1 MISEEF
7 EFRAPT
13 KLAEALSL
21 LERYG
26 DDAKILAGGMSLVPM
41 MTLGLVRPKAV
52 ISFNHITDLS
62 FVTDAKDVIRIG
74 AMTRHETV
82 AQNQLIK
89 KHLPLLATAALGIG
103 DVQVRH
109 RGTIGGSLAHADPA
123 ADYPPVMLVAGAQ
136 FRIQGSKGDRMV
148 KAADFFTGL
157 MQTAVGA
164 GEVLSEIH
172 VPKLPA
178 GAGSSYLRLHRIEGN
193 FPIVN
198 AAAVIENG
206 FKSARVAMG
215 GIGDRAVMV
224 DVTRQLSKGV
234 NDQSLKEVSEAAYGA
249 SKDAYGDLNGDT
261 EYRRAMARVFAQRAI
276 KEAAAKIG

>member
-41 MTLGLVRPKAV
+41 MTLGLLRPKAV
-52 ISFNHITDLS
+52 ISFNHINDLS
-62 FVTDAKDVIRIG
+62 FISNAKDGLRFG
-74 AMTRHETV
+74 AMTRHEMIATSKLV
-82 AQNQLIK
+82 KQ
-89 KHLPLLATAALGIG
+89 HLPLLATAASGIG

-123 ADYPPVMLVAGAQ
+123 ADYVPVMLVTGAQ
-136 FRIQGSKGDRMV
+136 FRIQSGKSDRTL

-157 MQTAVGA
+157 MQTAVGP
-164 GEVLSEIH
+164 GEVLSEVI

-178 GAGSSYLRLHRIEGN
+178 DAGSAYLRLHRVEGN

-198 AAAVIENG
+198 AAAVIEKG
-206 FKSARVAMG
+206 FKSARLAVG
-215 GIGDRAVMV
+215 GVGETAVMI
-224 DVTRQLSKGV
+224 DVTKHLAKGV
-234 NDQSLKEVSEAAYGA
+234 NDQSLKAISDAAYEA
-249 SKDAYGDLNGDT
+249 SVEAYGDLNGDA
-261 EYRRAMARVFAQRAI
+261 EYRRAMARIYAQRAI
-276 KEAAAKIG
+276 KAAAAQLH

>member
-41 MTLGLVRPKAV
+41 MTLGLVRPKTV
-52 ISFNHITDLS
+52 ISFNHITDLN
-62 FVTDAKDVIRIG
+62 FVIDAKDVIRIG
-74 AMTRHETV
+74 AMTRHDTV
-82 AQNQLIK
+82 AHHDLIK
-89 KHLPLLATAALGIG
+89 KHLPLLATAAVGIG

-136 FRIQGSKGDRMV
+136 FRIQSAKGDRMV
-148 KAADFFTGL
+148 KAAEFFTGL

-178 GAGSSYLRLHRIEGN
+178 GAGSAYLRLHRVEGS

-198 AAAVIENG
+198 AAAVIEKG
-206 FKSARVAMG
+206 FKSARVAIG
-215 GIGDRAVMV
+215 GVGESAVMI
-224 DVTRQLSKGV
+224 DVTKHLSKGV
-234 NDQSLKEVSEAAYGA
+234 SDQSLRAISDAAYDA
-249 SKDAYGDLNGDT
+249 SGDAYGDLNGDT
-261 EYRRAMARVFAQRAI
+261 EYRRAMARVYAQRVI
-276 KEAAAKIG
+276 KAAAAQIR

>member
-41 MTLGLVRPKAV
+41 MTLGLLRPKAV
-52 ISFNHITDLS
+52 ISFNHIIDLN
-62 FVTDAKDVIRIG
+62 FIADAKDVLRFG
-74 AMTRHETV
+74 AMTRHDSIANSKLV
-82 AQNQLIK
+82 KQ
-89 KHLPLLATAALGIG
+89 HLPLLATAAVGIG

-136 FRIQGSKGDRMV
+136 FRIQSVAGDRMV

-178 GAGSSYLRLHRIEGN
+178 GAGSAYLRLHRVEGN

-198 AAAVIENG
+198 AAAVIEKG
-206 FKSARVAMG
+206 FKSARIAIG
-215 GIGDRAVMV
+215 GVGESAVLI
-224 DVTRQLSKGV
+224 DVTRQLSQGV
-234 NDQSLKEVSEAAYGA
+234 NDQSLRAISDAAYDA
-249 SKDAYGDLNGDT
+249 SGDAYGDLNGDAD
-261 EYRRAMARVFAQRAI
+261 YRRAMARVYAQRAI
-276 KEAAAKIG
+276 KAAAAQIR